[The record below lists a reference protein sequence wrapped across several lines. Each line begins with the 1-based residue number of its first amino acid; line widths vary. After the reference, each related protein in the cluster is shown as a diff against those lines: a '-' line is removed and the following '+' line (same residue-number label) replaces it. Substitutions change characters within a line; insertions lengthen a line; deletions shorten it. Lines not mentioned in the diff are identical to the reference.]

1 MVVKMDYEGRDRELW
16 IRMHSEGDA
25 SARDELLL
33 LHLPLVRYVAT
44 RLLRAGQVDAE
55 FDDLV
60 SAGTIGL
67 INAVETFDP
76 GRGLAFSTLA
86 APRIRGAILDDL
98 RRRDHG
104 TRGLRK
110 RQRDLA
116 RAAAE
121 LETETGQ
128 PAGAEAIATR
138 LGIEPSKLRQWER
151 EIMTLARVSLDQ
163 PLDPEAPGAPS
174 ADEILTMSDDS
185 LEQEI
190 ERQDKMR
197 ILADAI
203 AELTEREQVVISLYY
218 FEDLKLKEIAAVL
231 GVTESR
237 VSQIRSKA
245 LRTLREH
252 LVWMEAA

>member
-1 MVVKMDYEGRDRELW
+1 MDYEDRDRELW
-16 IRMHSEGDA
+16 SRMNGEGDA
-25 SARDELLL
+25 DARDELLL

-44 RLLRAGQVDAE
+44 NLLRGGQVDAE

-116 RAAAE
+116 RAASDIEA
-121 LETETGQ
+121 ETGQ
-128 PAGAEAIATR
+128 PADTAAVADR
-138 LGIEPSKLRQWER
+138 LGIDPSKLRQWER

-163 PLDPEAPGAPS
+163 EPDHEAPGAPS
-174 ADEILTMSDDS
+174 ADEIFAMSDSS

-197 ILADAI
+197 VLADAI
-203 AELTEREQVVISLYY
+203 AELTDREQVVISLYY
-218 FEDLKLKEIAAVL
+218 FEELKLKEIAAVL

-252 LVWMEAA
+252 LVWTEAA